1 MRSALLIALAGCATA
16 ASSPAQVGGA
26 PVVIELFTSQ
36 GCSSCPPADQLVAD
50 LARAGQ
56 SRGRAV
62 VPLVFH
68 VDYWN
73 NLGWTDPFS
82 SPAWTARQQD
92 YARALNDRS
101 VYTPELVVAGGAGMV
116 GSQAGRVADAIAR
129 APVQRELEA
138 TATWTSTTLSI
149 DASPIADAQLF
160 VAVWEDAPKTS
171 VPSGE
176 NAGSSLISDRVV
188 RALQRVDGPTHVA
201 LDPSWKPSGAVVFA
215 QRTDLGPEGR
225 HIVGAKVIAQPAQRR

>member
-1 MRSALLIALAGCATA
+1 MRSALLIAVAGCATA
-16 ASSPAQVGGA
+16 ASSPAPVTGG

-56 SRGRAV
+56 SRGREV
-62 VPLVFH
+62 VPLAFH

-73 NLGWTDPFS
+73 NLGWNDPFS

-101 VYTPELVVAGGAGMV
+101 VYTPELVVAGDVGMV
-116 GSQAGRVADAIAR
+116 GSQAGRVADAIAH
-129 APVQRELEA
+129 APLQRELQA
-138 TATWTSTTLSI
+138 SATWSPTALSI
-149 DASPIADAQLF
+149 DAAPVADAQLF
-160 VAVWEDAPKTS
+160 VAIWEDAPKTS

-176 NAGSSLISDRVV
+176 NAGSSLVSDRVV
-188 RALQRVDGPTHVA
+188 RALQRVDGSTQVA
-201 LDPSWKPSGAVVFA
+201 LDPSWKPGGAVVFA
-215 QRTDLGPEGR
+215 QRPDR
-225 HIVGAKVIAQPAQRR
+225 HIVGAKVIAQPAQVR

>member
-1 MRSALLIALAGCATA
+1 MRNALLIALTAGCATA
-16 ASSPAQVGGA
+16 SSSPAQVTGGA

-56 SRGRAV
+56 SHGRAV
-62 VPLVFH
+62 VPLAFH

-73 NLGWTDPFS
+73 DLGWNDPFS

-116 GSQAGRVADAIAR
+116 GSQPGRIADAIAH
-129 APVQRELEA
+129 APMQRDLQASATWSATALSIEA
-138 TATWTSTTLSI
+138 T
-149 DASPIADAQLF
+149 PIADAQLF

-176 NAGSSLISDRVV
+176 NAGSSLVSDRVV
-188 RALQRVDGPTHVA
+188 RVLQRVDGPTHVA
-201 LDPSWKPSGAVVFA
+201 LDPSWKPAGAVVFA
-215 QRTDLGPEGR
+215 QQADR
-225 HIVGAKVIAQPAQRR
+225 HIVGAKVIAQPAQAR

>member
-1 MRSALLIALAGCATA
+1 VT
-16 ASSPAQVGGA
+16 GGA

-50 LARAGQ
+50 LSRAGQ

-62 VPLVFH
+62 VPLAFH

-73 NLGWTDPFS
+73 NLGWNDPFS

-116 GSQAGRVADAIAR
+116 GSQSGRVADAIAH
-129 APVQRELEA
+129 APLQRELQA
-138 TATWTSTTLSI
+138 TATWSPTALSI
-149 DASPIADAQLF
+149 DAPAIADAQLF

-176 NAGSSLISDRVV
+176 NAGSSLVSDRVV
-188 RALQRVDGPTHVA
+188 RALARIDGPTHVA
-201 LDPSWKPSGAVVFA
+201 LDPSWKPGGAVVFA
-215 QRTDLGPEGR
+215 QRADR
-225 HIVGAKVIAQPAQRR
+225 HIVGAKVIAQPAQVR

>member
-1 MRSALLIALAGCATA
+1 M
-16 ASSPAQVGGA
+16 
-26 PVVIELFTSQ
+26 IELFTSQ

-62 VPLVFH
+62 VPLAFH

-101 VYTPELVVAGGAGMV
+101 VYTPELVVAGGVGMV

-129 APVQRELEA
+129 APIQRELEA
-138 TATWTSTTLSI
+138 TATWTPTALSI
-149 DASPIADAQLF
+149 DAPPIADAQLF
-160 VAVWEDAPKTS
+160 VAVWEDAPNTS

-176 NAGSSLISDRVV
+176 NAGRSLVSDRIV
-188 RALQRVDGPTHVA
+188 RALQRLDGPTHVV
-201 LDPSWKPSGAVVFA
+201 LDPSWKPGGAVVFA
-215 QRTDLGPEGR
+215 QRADR
-225 HIVGAKVIAQPAQRR
+225 HIVGSKVIAQPAQQR